1 MEPMTDRTRVVEKYI
16 NGYVVGDHAQ
26 ILSCLT
32 DDIVWEIRGYK
43 NLTGKEAFAA
53 EITAQ
58 GDALPSM
65 AIHRLIE
72 DDGTVVATGGGSVVV
87 QDGAKRD
94 FVFCEV
100 FTFAGDLVRH
110 LDTYHIWLT

>member
-1 MEPMTDRTRVVEKYI
+1 MSVRKNVVEAYI
-16 NGYVVGDHAQ
+16 NGYVTGDNAR
-26 ILSCLT
+26 ILACLT

-43 NLTGKEAFAA
+43 GLAGKEAFAA

-65 AIHRLIE
+65 TINRLIE
-72 DDGTVVATGGGSVVV
+72 DDGGVVATGGGTVVV
-87 QDGAKRD
+87 QGGAKRD

-100 FTFAGDLVRH
+100 FTFEGDLVRH